1 MSFKSVVHFPIKVDS
16 IQYREVFLIFSRS
29 SPSVTPVTEE
39 HFYSINATQDHQI
52 LHFMT
57 QQYDEAWRR
66 SQNGSLALLPVNYC
80 IMTFMVVFHSF
91 SRFFHY
97 WVGLGTYTCC
107 ARPVLLTTNPLIF
120 LSAATCLQIFEWHDN
135 RVIVRNKMW
144 AADNAKRRTRDPPLL
159 ADRGSVGGGD
169 GSNLPPS
176 PRPNPPTTPR
186 PPDPLVGPTPPTPPV
201 ILPTLSS
208 SVTSVSPGD
217 FQH

>member
-1 MSFKSVVHFPIKVDS
+1 MTKRGAV
-16 IQYREVFLIFSRS
+16 RRTAFL
-29 SPSVTPVTEE
+29 
-39 HFYSINATQDHQI
+39 AAQ
-52 LHFMT
+52 
-57 QQYDEAWRR
+57 
-66 SQNGSLALLPVNYC
+66 GALLPVNYC

-91 SRFFHY
+91 SCFFHY

-120 LSAATCLQIFEWHDN
+120 LSAATCLQIFEWDAN

>member
-1 MSFKSVVHFPIKVDS
+1 MTKRGAV
-16 IQYREVFLIFSRS
+16 RRTAFL
-29 SPSVTPVTEE
+29 
-39 HFYSINATQDHQI
+39 AAQ
-52 LHFMT
+52 
-57 QQYDEAWRR
+57 
-66 SQNGSLALLPVNYC
+66 GALLPVNYC

-107 ARPVLLTTNPLIF
+107 ARPVVLLTTNPLIF
-120 LSAATCLQIFEWHDN
+120 LSAASAACLQIFEWDAN

-186 PPDPLVGPTPPTPPV
+186 PPGWSYPTHPSCHPSNTQFFCNQRV
-201 ILPTLSS
+201 AR
-208 SVTSVSPGD
+208 
-217 FQH
+217 